1 MTELDTARREHEAT
15 PDVGTERERA
25 VTGWAPLLRLA
36 LRRDRIMLPAWIY
49 GIVLTVV
56 STASSYQRL
65 YPTEADR
72 AQVAASAGPRG
83 RRALT
88 RRAVG
93 HHTVGGRTAGRR
105 N

>member
-1 MTELDTARREHEAT
+1 MTGRGTAQ
-15 PDVGTERERA
+15 RERA

-56 STASSYQRL
+56 STASSYDRL

-72 AQVAASAGPRG
+72 AQVAASALHLQSRVAPVSKGTPG
-83 RRALT
+83 FP
-88 RRAVG
+88 G
-93 HHTVGGRTAGRR
+93 SAGILACLPS
-105 N
+105 